1 MKLSKWQKN
10 VLELLLDKYERSKR
24 YKEDVDTNR
33 AIMIKP
39 TEIYKDYDS
48 DFADVDEQR
57 DFETEMLELKAEQ
70 IIGIRSKGNII
81 SRIELLTNKVSVG
94 YVLLKREPLK
104 DAVQKQI
111 ALYSEWLGKHHIIDG
126 FCSAQIE
133 FLVNG
138 KKAKYETDIAEK
150 LLKLME
156 FVLSNNEVILEREL
170 SVAVFGDT
178 KVFENGYKARLV
190 SVLKNYGD
198 VEEVIAGLD
207 EEKEITYA
215 ILEEFNIY
223 SNLKY
228 VYFKG
233 NGEIDLQ
240 GGVSYILTPDLPMAM
255 PMEKLKRVKKI
266 IVNDSTVM
274 TVENLASYNRI
285 FPQDCFCIYLAG
297 YHNTA
302 RQMLIKMIYSQN
314 PDKSWKHFGDIDPD
328 GFMILENLKRKTGID
343 IMPAY
348 MDIQYL
354 DKYAEY
360 GKPLQIN
367 DITKAK
373 NLIEKG
379 LYAETVRFMLE
390 NNLKLEQEVISW
402 MEKI

>member
-81 SRIELLTNKVSVG
+81 SRIELLTNKVSVV

-111 ALYSEWLGKHHIIDG
+111 ALYREWFGKHHIIDS
-126 FCSAQIE
+126 FCSAQLDLLE
-133 FLVNG
+133 NG
-138 KKAKYETDIAEK
+138 KKAKYEADIAEK
-150 LLKLME
+150 LLKLMD

-255 PMEKLKRVKKI
+255 PMEKRRLSR
-266 IVNDSTVM
+266 
-274 TVENLASYNRI
+274 
-285 FPQDCFCIYLAG
+285 
-297 YHNTA
+297 
-302 RQMLIKMIYSQN
+302 
-314 PDKSWKHFGDIDPD
+314 
-328 GFMILENLKRKTGID
+328 
-343 IMPAY
+343 
-348 MDIQYL
+348 
-354 DKYAEY
+354 
-360 GKPLQIN
+360 
-367 DITKAK
+367 
-373 NLIEKG
+373 
-379 LYAETVRFMLE
+379 
-390 NNLKLEQEVISW
+390 
-402 MEKI
+402 

>member
-81 SRIELLTNKVSVG
+81 SRIELLTNKVSVV

-111 ALYSEWLGKHHIIDG
+111 ALYREWFGKHHIIDS
-126 FCSAQIE
+126 FCSAQLDLLE
-133 FLVNG
+133 NG
-138 KKAKYETDIAEK
+138 KKAKYEADIAEK
-150 LLKLME
+150 LLKLMD

-266 IVNDSTVM
+266 IVNDST
-274 TVENLASYNRI
+274 
-285 FPQDCFCIYLAG
+285 D
-297 YHNTA
+297 
-302 RQMLIKMIYSQN
+302 
-314 PDKSWKHFGDIDPD
+314 
-328 GFMILENLKRKTGID
+328 
-343 IMPAY
+343 MPAT
-348 MDIQYL
+348 L
-354 DKYAEY
+354 LRK
-360 GKPLQIN
+360 
-367 DITKAK
+367 
-373 NLIEKG
+373 
-379 LYAETVRFMLE
+379 
-390 NNLKLEQEVISW
+390 
-402 MEKI
+402 

>member
-1 MKLSKWQKN
+1 MKLSKWQKK

-81 SRIELLTNKVSVG
+81 YRIELLTNKVSVV
-94 YVLLKREPLK
+94 YALLKREPLK

-111 ALYSEWLGKHHIIDG
+111 GLYREWLGKHHIIDS
-126 FCSAQIE
+126 FCSAQLDLLE
-133 FLVNG
+133 NG
-138 KKAKYETDIAEK
+138 KKAKYDADIAEK
-150 LLKLME
+150 LLKLMN

-170 SVAVFGDT
+170 SVAVFSDT

-190 SVLKNYGD
+190 SVLKTYGD
-198 VEEVIAGLD
+198 VEEIITGLD

-215 ILEEFNIY
+215 ILEEYNIY

-233 NGEIDLQ
+233 NGKIELREGI
-240 GGVSYILTPDLPMAM
+240 SYILTPDLPIAV

-266 IVNDSTVM
+266 MVNDSTVM

-302 RQMLIKMIYSQN
+302 RQMLIKMISSQN
-314 PDKSWKHFGDIDPD
+314 PDKLWKHFGDIDPD

-348 MDIQYL
+348 MDFQYL
-354 DKYAEY
+354 DKYAAY

-373 NLIEKG
+373 NLVEKG
-379 LYAETVRFMLE
+379 LYEETVRFMLE